1 MPELTPDQECLY
13 TRLVAYCTEHHMWCG
28 DAAKLALFADL
39 PYPFDPNIVGGL
51 VERGLIEHHAIDR
64 YWLTVCK

>member
-28 DAAKLALFADL
+28 SASQLATFADL
-39 PYPFDPNIVGGL
+39 PYPFDPNIVDGL
-51 VERGLIEHHAIDR
+51 VERKLIEHHAI
-64 YWLTVCK
+64 YPYHLTVCE